1 MADIHDFGYDRQS
14 CFCLCFFQQFN
25 AFAFQTLESVRGS
38 SGLKC
43 TAAEQACAGFFHTF
57 RNVAHLLSGLYG
69 ARTSNDLEIAA
80 ANLHAADVH
89 HQVFI
94 VEFSVC
100 IFKWLLYPFY
110 VFYNV
115 QCSYQIH
122 IHLRGIPHQT
132 DDGMGFSNGNMGF
145 NPHAV
150 NPRFQVFQLFRFC
163 ILFQYNNHSTY
174 LLHDKTLPFI
184 AAYPSFLQ
192 KRKTPQRISLRSPI
206 CPSKEKNN
214 KTNRLFLTAKF
225 TLNL

>member
-1 MADIHDFGYDRQS
+1 M
-14 CFCLCFFQQFN
+14 
-25 AFAFQTLESVRGS
+25 
-38 SGLKC
+38 
-43 TAAEQACAGFFHTF
+43 
-57 RNVAHLLSGLYG
+57 
-69 ARTSNDLEIAA
+69 EIAA

-122 IHLRGIPHQT
+122 IHLRSIPHQT

-192 KRKTPQRISLRSPI
+192 KKKDSAA
-206 CPSKEKNN
+206 N
-214 KTNRLFLTAKF
+214 FTAKSYMSF
-225 TLNL
+225 QRKKQQNEPSFPNSKIHFESLKTR